1 MPEGVAMI
9 FRRSVAVLSTLFAVA
24 CSANTPVAPT
34 ALNNSRSS
42 FASITTAGGAP
53 NALIASAPVKPYK
66 ANGEGR
72 VTKIAWA
79 SGQGPAPGVT
89 STFDG
94 RCTVPSDY
102 VITAAIIGEGTHL
115 GRFTGQMEHCSQL
128 VWTPQGPAGA
138 TYGDGR
144 FTLSAANGDTITGV
158 YTNSESGIDASGLR
172 WFRDDWTITGGTGRF
187 AGVTGHGEQG
197 GAFNDFF
204 AMLAG
209 APIKMWMEG
218 SIAYSAGYPR

>member
-1 MPEGVAMI
+1 M
-9 FRRSVAVLSTLFAVA
+9 FAVA
-24 CSANTPVAPT
+24 CSGNTPVAPT
-34 ALNNSRSS
+34 ALNTAPSS
-42 FASITTAGGAP
+42 FASITTTGGAP
-53 NALIASAPVKPYK
+53 NALIASAPVRPYK

-102 VITAAIIGEGTHL
+102 VITATIIGEGTHL

-172 WFRDDWTITGGTGRF
+172 WFRDNWTITGGAGRF
-187 AGVTGHGEQG
+187 AGATGHGEQG

-218 SIAYSAGYPR
+218 SIAYSPGYPR

>member
-1 MPEGVAMI
+1 MI
-9 FRRSVAVLSTLFAVA
+9 FRCSVVLLSALFAFA
-24 CSANTPVAPT
+24 CGAHTPAAPT
-34 ALNNSRSS
+34 ALNASPSS
-42 FASITTAGGAP
+42 LASITTAGGAP

-72 VTKIAWA
+72 VTKITWA

-102 VITAAIIGEGTHL
+102 VIAFTMTAEGTHL
-115 GRFTGQMEHCSQL
+115 GHFTGQMEHCSQL

-144 FTLSAANGDTITGV
+144 FTLSAANHDTITGTYV
-158 YTNSESGIDASGLR
+158 NRESGIDASGLIS
-172 WFRDDWTITGGTGRF
+172 FRDDWTITGGTGRF
-187 AGVTGHGEQG
+187 AGATGHGEQG

-209 APIKMWMEG
+209 APIKMWMDG
-218 SIAYSAGYPR
+218 TITYSAEDRR